1 MSNFRCP
8 SICEDATNNIVNIIK
23 SVIILIVKILYLKKI
38 VKLNMIS
45 NKVIVH
51 NLIKFNSRLNHVEP
65 FINFLKN
72 VINLMKISGEISEAD
87 CSTLCL
93 ADDTATWVCGRI
105 KECNFVSFSLESPM
119 YNRLSAQV
127 LKKFG
132 FEESL
137 EQTLLGKDWDQLV
150 YMNFMLK
157 QVAIKFII
165 IRNCNF
171 QHPCPPLSYT
181 INVYD
186 SHVKTFDCEH
196 RKFIN
201 INADNY
207 YHRTLVIQQ
216 DLLEEFYDESI
227 VTLLCI
233 HR

>member
-1 MSNFRCP
+1 M
-8 SICEDATNNIVNIIK
+8 
-23 SVIILIVKILYLKKI
+23 L
-38 VKLNMIS
+38 S
-45 NKVIVH
+45 NKVIVQ
-51 NLIKFNSRLNHVEP
+51 NLIKFNSRLNRVER
-65 FINFLKN
+65 FIDFIKD
-72 VINLMKISGEISEAD
+72 VIDLMKISGEICEAD
-87 CSTLCL
+87 CNTLCL

-105 KECNFVSFSLESPM
+105 KECNFVSFALKSPM
-119 YNRLSAQV
+119 YNRFSAQV

-137 EQTLLGKDWDQLV
+137 EQTLLGKDWAQLV

-181 INVYD
+181 INLYD
-186 SHVKTFDCEH
+186 IHVTTFDCDCEH
-196 RKFIN
+196 KKSIN
-201 INADNY
+201 FDENNY
-207 YHRTLVIQQ
+207 YHRTLVRQQ

-227 VTLLCI
+227 ITLLCI